1 VAHVPAAIR
10 RPQVVKAAIARMAAE
25 GLNDTS
31 TRAVSGAAGITQSTF
46 HYLFESREGF
56 LRAVIEALTDDVVIT
71 LQDSVAAPEDSLTQA
86 IERYV
91 EVLFRG
97 VQENP
102 GRHLLL
108 VELTAHALRRP
119 GLRSLSVWQYGK
131 FEEAISQTLND
142 LVTGHGLRPLRDGSV
157 SRFVLAVLDGYTLQ
171 QLVDDAIPDPRA
183 DIQHAVQAI
192 EAAIRRNDE
201 A

>member
-10 RPQVVKAAIARMAAE
+10 RPQVVEAAIAQMAAE

-31 TRAVSGAAGITQSTF
+31 TRAVSEAAGINQSTF

-56 LRAVIEALTDDVVIT
+56 LRAVIETLTDEVVT
-71 LQDSVAAPEDSLTQA
+71 ALQDSVATPEDSLTQA

-97 VQENP
+97 VEDSP

-108 VELTAHALRRP
+108 VELTAHALRKP
-119 GLRSLSVWQYGK
+119 GLRRLSVWQYGK

-142 LVTGHGLRPLRDGSV
+142 LVASHGLRPIRDGSV

-183 DIQHAVQAI
+183 GMQHAVYAI

>member
-131 FEEAISQTLND
+131 FEEAISQTLNG